1 MSVVAFQTRARTI
14 DHLGRGQIADC
25 PTAVSELWK
34 NAYDAYAKKVAL
46 HIFDGKTPIAAV
58 TDDGHGMDYEEFITK
73 WLIVGTDAKVSGSTT
88 AKDDRN
94 GLPVRERQGEKGIG
108 RLSVA
113 FLGPVVFVI
122 SKRKNK
128 PYVGALVDWRL
139 FENPFLLMGDIRLP
153 VQHFDSKDD
162 LATLLPTMFVQLGEN
177 VATKDPGTDKDE
189 TDDVSGEA
197 EERLERIRTSWE
209 RYSAIQ
215 KKNKSPDTASAV
227 RATAAAGRELA
238 DAIIARCLE
247 QWDVWA
253 GKSTHGTALFVIN
266 INHELAVWVDP
277 DIPEGDPEAE
287 TTKNSLRETL
297 IGFVDPY
304 VDDVIDFSY
313 VVTVHKGEK
322 QNNIVSY
329 DNVFSWGE
337 LRALEHVVEGTV
349 DENGTFKG
357 RVKAFG
363 KDMGEVTIPP
373 PDRPGPIKARAVVGP
388 FSLCIGSYEDTPNT
402 TMTPEHHRHVEEMAK
417 THSGVAIYR
426 DQLRVMPYGRAQ
438 ADYFGIEER
447 RSFHAGRWFWSY
459 RGTFGRVA
467 ISRENNP
474 NLRDKAGR
482 EGLIDNQAKREFRN
496 LVVEILKAT
505 ARRYFGTDSPVRK
518 EYLPDIITAN
528 KAAKDAEDSTQGQ
541 RLTDFRRELRH
552 KAPQL
557 KTAMGTA
564 TTAKEEIKR
573 IVSTGDLGALLEF
586 EKQVNVL
593 ESGKTEMKLPVKP
606 AKLGNIEDDYRTY
619 RDQYAGYCATTD
631 EIRNEWAEAVQK
643 IKKKPAIEEGRA
655 ITASHKDHLDTFLHE
670 WRRRILSILD
680 SERRRIATDIER
692 DGNRYTTQSE
702 PLVDDLAAGRTK
714 LPDLVRQL
722 EAIRET
728 LHLEFA
734 QRYGGYARVLENLA
748 QGVDIDALTAWSV
761 EQRQEMQGKV
771 DQLHAL
777 AQLGVTVEMVGHE
790 IETHYDEIT
799 RHLNSFPNTVQQS
812 KPWRDSR
819 DAVRAL
825 FDRLR
830 FVTPLQLSGKRF
842 QKDITGEQV
851 ASYVL
856 QFFESRFERSRVT
869 FRATEA
875 FRAVTFREYPSRIFP
890 VFINLI
896 NNSLYWVSLGQRRE
910 IQVDVVGDDIVVSDT
925 GRGVDADDVTS
936 LFQLFFTKRTEGRGV
951 GLYLCRANLAAGGH
965 TIDYATDKTHRLL
978 PGANFVIKLRG
989 VEHG

>member
-46 HIFDGKTPIAAV
+46 HVFDGKTPIAAV

-73 WLIVGTDAKVSGSTT
+73 WLIVGTDAKVSGPTT
-88 AKDDRN
+88 SKDDRN

-128 PYVGALVDWRL
+128 PFVGALVDWRL

-153 VQHFDSKDD
+153 VQHFDGKGD
-162 LATLLPTMFVQLGEN
+162 LTELLPTMFEQLGEN
-177 VATKDPGTDKDE
+177 VATKE
-189 TDDVSGEA
+189 TETVEVGVEDDSGDA
-197 EERLERIRTSWE
+197 EERRERIRESWE

-215 KKNKSPDTASAV
+215 KKNKSPDTANAV
-227 RATAAAGRELA
+227 RATAAAGSE
-238 DAIIARCLE
+238 IAEAVITRCLE
-247 QWDVWA
+247 QWDVWTE
-253 GKSTHGTALFVIN
+253 KSRHGTALFVIN
-266 INHELAVWVDP
+266 ANHELAVWVDP
-277 DIPEGDPEAE
+277 EVPEGDPEAE
-287 TTKNSLRETL
+287 TIKSSLRETL

-304 VDDVIDFSY
+304 TEEVVDFNY

-322 QNNIVSY
+322 QHNIVSS
-329 DNVFSWGE
+329 DKVFSWGE
-337 LRALEHVVEGTV
+337 LRALEHVVEGMV

-388 FSLCIGSYEDTPNT
+388 FSLCVGSYEDAPNT
-402 TMTPEHHRHVEEMAK
+402 SMAPEQHRHVEEMAK

-467 ISRENNP
+467 ISREDNP

-496 LVVEILKAT
+496 LVVEILKTT
-505 ARRYFGTDSPVRK
+505 ARRFFGTDSPVRK

-528 KAAKDAEDSTQGQ
+528 KAAKEAEDSTQAQ
-541 RLTDFRRELRH
+541 RMTEFRRALRQ

-557 KTAMGTA
+557 KSAMGTA

-573 IVSTGDLGALLEF
+573 IASTGDLGALVDF
-586 EKQVNVL
+586 EKQVNEL
-593 ESGKTEMKLPVKP
+593 ESGKTEMQLPAKP
-606 AKLGNIEDDYRTY
+606 AKLGSIEDDYRTY
-619 RDQYAGYCATTD
+619 RDQYAGYCATTN
-631 EIRNEWAEAVQK
+631 EIRNQWAEAVEK
-643 IKKKPAIEEGRA
+643 IRKKPAVEEGRA
-655 ITASHKDHLDTFLHE
+655 ITASHKGHLDTFLQE

-680 SERRRIATDIER
+680 SERRRIAADIDR
-692 DGNRYTTQSE
+692 DGKRYAAQSE

-748 QGVDIDALTAWSV
+748 QGVDIDSLTAWSV

-777 AQLGVTVEMVGHE
+777 AQLGVTVELVGHE

-799 RHLNSFPNTVQQS
+799 RHLGSFPTSVQES
-812 KPWRDSR
+812 KPWCNTR
-819 DAVRAL
+819 DAIRAL

-851 ASYVL
+851 SAYVL
-856 QFFESRFERSRVT
+856 QFFESRFERARVT
-869 FRATEA
+869 FGATEA
-875 FRAVTFREYPSRIFP
+875 FRAVTFREYPARIFP

-896 NNSLYWVSLGQRRE
+896 NNSLYWVSLGDVRK

-925 GRGVDADDVTS
+925 GRGVDPDDVGS

-965 TIDYATDKTHRLL
+965 TIDYATDKAHRLL

-989 VEHG
+989 LEHG